1 MSSQYKNKT
10 IPDVVR
16 EMEEADVSGKTI
28 LSKYVSINL
37 RKVINTIDAY
47 INSQFIDGDADYMG
61 REQPFFNIVK
71 AARNIW
77 YRATDLDRKNIR
89 YFAGK
94 DNQTVLA
101 FIGTLL
107 LQDWM
112 RNSKFGLFL
121 NKWGL
126 TLATYGSAVSKW
138 VEKDGE
144 LTPSVISWN
153 NLLFDTVD
161 FHNNLKVEILW
172 YTPQQLKENETFDQ
186 SVVEYLCNN
195 TEQRKTIEG
204 QDIDNKSGYIK
215 VYEVHGYLPIALL
228 KEEPSEDD
236 WKEYTNQIHIVSL
249 KAGGKEADYTLYKG
263 REAKC
268 PYHLAHLIEEEGRTL
283 SIGAVENLFD
293 AQWMVNHSVMQMK
306 NQLDL
311 ASKLL
316 FQTSDGNL
324 VGQNVLS
331 NIENGDIIIHAINQP
346 LTQLNNRPDIA
357 AMQAYQAQW
366 QALGAQINGV
376 SESMMGA
383 NPPAGTAW
391 RLYESQLRENHS
403 LFELMTEQKGLYLE
417 EIIREFIN
425 PYFKKQLN
433 NGDEI
438 SVILDENQIKE
449 IDEMYVSNAAKRRVE
464 EIKKQTILSGQI
476 YDPAQE
482 GQQLANETELVQK
495 ALQPLKNNR
504 ILAPDKD
511 TWKEEFKDFDFNNL
525 IVDITGEVK
534 DVQGSITTLMT
545 ALNIV
550 ANNPGVL
557 QNPDAKLIISR
568 ILNLSGTISPLELK
582 GSPAPAQIPLNPMP
596 QMANQL
602 V

>member
-1 MSSQYKNKT
+1 MSLYKNKT
-10 IPDVVR
+10 IADVVR
-16 EMEEADVSGKTI
+16 DLEEADVSGKTI

-101 FIGTLL
+101 FIGTIL

-112 RNSKFGLFL
+112 RKSKFGLFL

-138 VEKDGE
+138 VEKEGE
-144 LTPSVISWN
+144 LTPSVLSWN

-161 FHNNLKVEILW
+161 FHNNLKAEVLW
-172 YTPQQLKENETFDQ
+172 YTPQQLKENKTFDQ
-186 SVVEYLCNN
+186 EVVDYLCEN

-228 KEEPSEDD
+228 KDEPKEDD
-236 WKEYTNQIHIVSL
+236 WEEYTNQIHIVSL
-249 KAGGKEADYTLYKG
+249 KAQSKEKDNTLYKG

-283 SIGAVENLFD
+283 SIGSVENLFD

-366 QALGAQINGV
+366 QALGAQINGI

-383 NPPAGTAW
+383 NPPSGTAW
-391 RLYESQLRENHS
+391 RQTEALLQESRS

-417 EIIREFIN
+417 EMIREFVN
-425 PYFKKQLN
+425 PFFKKQLN

-449 IDEMYVSNAAKRRVE
+449 IDEMYVPNEARRRVE
-464 EIKKQTILSGQI
+464 NFKKQTILSGQI
-476 YDPAQE
+476 YDPSQE
-482 GQQLANETELVQK
+482 EQNIASQEELLSK
-495 ALQPLKNNR
+495 SLQPLKNNR
-504 ILAPDKD
+504 ILAPNKD
-511 TWKEEFKDFDFNNL
+511 TWKAEFKEFDFNNL

-582 GSPAPAQIPLNPMP
+582 GQPMPQPMLNPTP
-596 QMANQL
+596 QMANQPA
-602 V
+602 